1 MKQNLFSDDAVRLDI
16 LRQRSYSMRWAS
28 LPEDVIP
35 LSSADPDFPP
45 SQEILDTLHE
55 YLNGG
60 YMPYVPPLGIT
71 GLRETLAE
79 GIWKR
84 KHEKTEPEWFIPT
97 DSAARAMQI
106 AAAAVL
112 APGDEAIIFDP
123 VDLMFGVSIG
133 MAGGKA
139 IYYPCQKHGGHWD
152 FSDLEGYNTP
162 KTRMLCLCNPHN
174 PLGKLYSV
182 VELRKILDIAN
193 AHGLYILND
202 EVWSDIIYSEVPFHS
217 LMEFPKEDTQ
227 HVMTVYG
234 FSKGF
239 SMAGIRGGYLICPE
253 KALFD
258 RAFDVSGVGVTVGG
272 VPCLTQVA
280 MKAAFEKGFPW
291 VDAFVAHLQTC
302 RDMAYDRLN
311 AMPGIHADKQEA
323 TFVTFF
329 DMRETGVSSDD
340 FARYILERSRVY
352 LVPGNKQWFGP
363 GAAGHVRLCYATSHA
378 ILQEGLDRIERG
390 VQELM
395 NGERLPN
402 S

>member
-1 MKQNLFSDDAVRLDI
+1 
-16 LRQRSYSMRWAS
+16 
-28 LPEDVIP
+28 
-35 LSSADPDFPP
+35 
-45 SQEILDTLHE
+45 
-55 YLNGG
+55 
-60 YMPYVPPLGIT
+60 
-71 GLRETLAE
+71 
-79 GIWKR
+79 
-84 KHEKTEPEWFIPT
+84 
-97 DSAARAMQI
+97 
-106 AAAAVL
+106 
-112 APGDEAIIFDP
+112 
-123 VDLMFGVSIG
+123 
-133 MAGGKA
+133 
-139 IYYPCQKHGGHWD
+139 
-152 FSDLEGYNTP
+152 
-162 KTRMLCLCNPHN
+162 MLCLCNPHN

-182 VELRKILDIAN
+182 AELRKILDIAN

-329 DMRETGVSSDD
+329 DMRESAATTSRATFWSAAACTSCPAISSGLGR
-340 FARYILERSRVY
+340 ARRGMSDCATQPATPFCRKGLTAS
-352 LVPGNKQWFGP
+352 N
-363 GAAGHVRLCYATSHA
+363 AAFR
-378 ILQEGLDRIERG
+378 
-390 VQELM
+390 
-395 NGERLPN
+395 N
-402 S
+402 

>member
-152 FSDLEGYNTP
+152 FSDLEGYITP

-182 VELRKILDIAN
+182 AELRKILDIAN

-234 FSKGF
+234 FSKA
-239 SMAGIRGGYLICPE
+239 SRW
-253 KALFD
+253 
-258 RAFDVSGVGVTVGG
+258 RVS
-272 VPCLTQVA
+272 
-280 MKAAFEKGFPW
+280 AA
-291 VDAFVAHLQTC
+291 DT
-302 RDMAYDRLN
+302 
-311 AMPGIHADKQEA
+311 
-323 TFVTFF
+323 
-329 DMRETGVSSDD
+329 
-340 FARYILERSRVY
+340 
-352 LVPGNKQWFGP
+352 
-363 GAAGHVRLCYATSHA
+363 
-378 ILQEGLDRIERG
+378 
-390 VQELM
+390 
-395 NGERLPN
+395 
-402 S
+402 

>member
-1 MKQNLFSDDAVRLDI
+1 
-16 LRQRSYSMRWAS
+16 
-28 LPEDVIP
+28 
-35 LSSADPDFPP
+35 
-45 SQEILDTLHE
+45 
-55 YLNGG
+55 
-60 YMPYVPPLGIT
+60 
-71 GLRETLAE
+71 
-79 GIWKR
+79 
-84 KHEKTEPEWFIPT
+84 
-97 DSAARAMQI
+97 
-106 AAAAVL
+106 
-112 APGDEAIIFDP
+112 
-123 VDLMFGVSIG
+123 MFGVSIG

-152 FSDLEGYNTP
+152 FSDLEGYITP

-182 VELRKILDIAN
+182 AELRKILDIAN

-253 KALFD
+253 KAIFD

-311 AMPGIHADKQEA
+311 AMPGIHADQA
-323 TFVTFF
+323 GGDIRHLLRYAGDGRQQRRLRALYSGAQPRVPCARQQAVVRAGRGGACPTVL
-329 DMRETGVSSDD
+329 RNQPRH
-340 FARYILERSRVY
+340 FAGR
-352 LVPGNKQWFGP
+352 
-363 GAAGHVRLCYATSHA
+363 A
-378 ILQEGLDRIERG
+378 
-390 VQELM
+390 
-395 NGERLPN
+395 
-402 S
+402 

>member
-1 MKQNLFSDDAVRLDI
+1 
-16 LRQRSYSMRWAS
+16 
-28 LPEDVIP
+28 
-35 LSSADPDFPP
+35 
-45 SQEILDTLHE
+45 
-55 YLNGG
+55 
-60 YMPYVPPLGIT
+60 
-71 GLRETLAE
+71 
-79 GIWKR
+79 
-84 KHEKTEPEWFIPT
+84 
-97 DSAARAMQI
+97 
-106 AAAAVL
+106 
-112 APGDEAIIFDP
+112 
-123 VDLMFGVSIG
+123 
-133 MAGGKA
+133 
-139 IYYPCQKHGGHWD
+139 
-152 FSDLEGYNTP
+152 
-162 KTRMLCLCNPHN
+162 
-174 PLGKLYSV
+174 
-182 VELRKILDIAN
+182 
-193 AHGLYILND
+193 
-202 EVWSDIIYSEVPFHS
+202 
-217 LMEFPKEDTQ
+217 
-227 HVMTVYG
+227 
-234 FSKGF
+234 
-239 SMAGIRGGYLICPE
+239 
-253 KALFD
+253 
-258 RAFDVSGVGVTVGG
+258 
-272 VPCLTQVA
+272 

>member
-1 MKQNLFSDDAVRLDI
+1 MENFTNKQINFDI
-16 LRQRSYSMRWAS
+16 LKERAHNLRWAEV
-28 LPEDVIP
+28 PDGVIP
-35 LSSADPDFPP
+35 LTAADHDFPCAP
-45 SQEILDTLHE
+45 EVVEALTDYIKD
-55 YLNGG
+55 G
-60 YMPYVPPLGIT
+60 YFQYIENRGMERFKEDLAKSFRERKNEPVEAKYVLPI
-71 GLRETLAE
+71 
-79 GIWKR
+79 
-84 KHEKTEPEWFIPT
+84 
-97 DSAARAMQI
+97 DSAARGMQVI
-106 AAAAVL
+106 ADAFL
-112 APGDEAIIFDP
+112 QPGDECLVFDP
-123 VDLMFGVSIG
+123 VDFLFRTSMSN
-133 MAGGKA
+133 AGATIKLFPSNLKEDR
-139 IYYPCQKHGGHWD
+139 I
-152 FSDLEGYNTP
+152 SLEGLENYITP
-162 KTRMLCLCNPHN
+162 KTKMIGFCNPHN
-174 PLGKLYSV
+174 PMGMLYTK
-182 VELRKILDIAN
+182 EDLDYLLTLSEKY
-193 AHGLYILND
+193 GFYIMND
-202 EVWSDIIYSEVPFHS
+202 EIWSDIIYSERPFVSINS
-217 LMEFPKEDTQ
+217 LGPELNKKTISF
-227 HVMTVYG
+227 YG

-378 ILQEGLDRIERG
+378 ILREGLDRVERG